1 MEVVHKNKKTKTLVE
16 QFPNE
21 GKQTSQKERTLHED
35 NHFQNHSQ
43 DEVRKKYLQ
52 WMVISEYMNQILEL
66 PHNSTFQEL
75 GNRAYQLF
83 QANKGQDSTPETVQE
98 A

>member
-1 MEVVHKNKKTKTLVE
+1 MEVVHKNSRRKTAE

-21 GKQTSQKERTLHED
+21 GKTVSQNERNLPED
-35 NHFQNHSQ
+35 NHFRNHSQ
-43 DEVRKKYLQ
+43 DEIRKKYLQ

-66 PHNSTFQEL
+66 PVNATFQEL

-83 QANKGQDSTPETVQE
+83 QANKEKDNTPETVQE

>member
-1 MEVVHKNKKTKTLVE
+1 MEVVHKKPTQTLVE
-16 QFPNE
+16 KFPNE
-21 GKQTSQKERTLHED
+21 GKQTSRKERNLPED
-35 NHFQNHSQ
+35 NHFRNHSQ

-52 WMVISEYMNQILEL
+52 WMVISEYMNQILDL
-66 PHNSTFQEL
+66 PSNSTFQEL

-83 QANKGQDSTPETVQE
+83 QANKEKDSIPETVKE